1 MWLLKCTW
9 NFRNFK
15 LEFLFN
21 SKPPSL
27 GPVFAVGE
35 KGKKRGEMIS
45 TSEARPAVAW
55 GWGKGGGAWRHAG
68 FWYHALIGQ
77 TSLCL
82 QIRGAVSRSFNV
94 TFLLFGNNTNFF
106 ARLRSSLGSKKRNKY
121 LSVIG

>member
-21 SKPPSL
+21 SKRPSL
-27 GPVFAVGE
+27 GPVYAVGE

-82 QIRGAVSRSFNV
+82 QIRGAVDSIALFQCHVPIIRKQYK
-94 TFLLFGNNTNFF
+94 FLC
-106 ARLRSSLGSKKRNKY
+106 
-121 LSVIG
+121 